1 MHRCRRI
8 CHRGDCLAEGI
19 CQQPCVL
26 PRPDCGHPCAASCHK
41 GGSCPRSTCTAKVAL
56 QCDCGRRKETVV
68 CAEAASSYQRYAAIA
83 MASKLS
89 DMQLGD
95 SMDIGPFTKKE
106 MKQTKLECDEE
117 CATLERNRRL
127 AEALQIDPTSDPFNV
142 RSTSVYS
149 DSLKEEAR
157 KDLNF
162 VTKVED
168 EIKNLIEITNKGK
181 QAKRTYTFQPM
192 NRDHRKIIHD
202 LAEVY
207 GLESIS
213 YDSEP
218 KRSVTVTAQKGISVC
233 PNSSLSSLIK
243 RETAARAPPP
253 IAHIKQ
259 HSSKPVSGVAW
270 SKMVKEE
277 PVIDYFDVQD

>member
-1 MHRCRRI
+1 
-8 CHRGDCLAEGI
+8 
-19 CQQPCVL
+19 
-26 PRPDCGHPCAASCHK
+26 
-41 GGSCPRSTCTAKVAL
+41 
-56 QCDCGRRKETVV
+56 
-68 CAEAASSYQRYAAIA
+68 

-95 SMDIGPFTKKE
+95 SMDIGPLLTKKE
-106 MKQTKLECDEE
+106 AKQTRLECDQE

-127 AEALQIDPTSDPFNV
+127 ADALQIDTSADPFNI

-149 DSLKEEAR
+149 DSLKDDAR
-157 KDLNF
+157 KDLKF
-162 VTKVED
+162 VTEVEE
-168 EIKNLIEITNKGK
+168 EIRNLVELANKGK
-181 QAKRTYTFQPM
+181 QPKRSHCFPPM
-192 NRDHRKIIHD
+192 NREHRKIIHE

-207 GLESIS
+207 AVESVS

-218 KRSVTVTAQKGISVC
+218 KRNVVITAQKGKSAC
-233 PNSSLSSLIK
+233 PSSTLTSLIE
-243 RETAARAPPP
+243 RETTARAPPP

-259 HSSKPVSGVAW
+259 HSSKAASGSTW